1 MSKPVDY
8 EQWAVAMLG
17 LLDEI
22 ECALNDDRFGDADIL
37 VRKRFEIA
45 EDHGMEVVFTPIPS
59 GIHELRRDRRRYH

>member
-22 ECALNDDRFGDADIL
+22 ERALNDDRFGDADIL

-45 EDHGMEVVFTPIPS
+45 EDHGMEVTFTPIPS
-59 GIHELRRDRRRYH
+59 GIHELRRDQ